1 MLRSLKTLGVRLRQ
15 QESNARLI
23 CEALKENPHVTDVF
37 YVGDPG
43 HPDYALSC
51 RQTVGFGAMASF
63 KTDAHQRALDV
74 LERTKLALF
83 AESLGGT
90 EGLVTY
96 PLVQTHDSTPVCQH
110 QNISTSGTLA
120 SNGIPMRANNRL
132 RTTTSITAFQR
143 GNTAVFHMASLQK
156 ACHSV
161 GIGTTGNAMSEN
173 IHVSHYSNQVFN
185 ALNGNCWSCL
195 SMYFDENGLAD
206 GFSQTFPLDWLY
218 ERNALIATRV
228 GGEPIE
234 RSFGDINQLW
244 IEGAATRLFVR
255 DIVSVEFRTLDNPQP
270 RRSKPK
276 RCCFKTVPTQGCA
289 ARGDAAGGLVGG
301 RPNLVGEPMEFT
313 GYACDFDRAI
323 AAVEFSLDQ
332 GQTWTCHDTP
342 TCEPGRMVWWSFA
355 YTPVRP
361 GSYELLVR
369 AVNIDGE
376 ASPAAARYEFDVG
389 RLA

>member
-1 MLRSLKTLGVRLRQ
+1 MAHAAQPEDAGGAPAPAGEQRQAHLRGP
-15 QESNARLI
+15 EG
-23 CEALKENPHVTDVF
+23 EPHVTDVF
-37 YVGDPG
+37 YVGDPD
-43 HPDYALSC
+43 HPDYALPC

-63 KTDAHQRALDV
+63 KTDTHQRALDV
-74 LERTKLALF
+74 LERTKPVLF

-90 EGLVTY
+90 ESLVAY
-96 PLVQTHDSTPVCQH
+96 PLVQTHGSTPVCQH
-110 QNISTSGTLA
+110 QSISASGTLA
-120 SNGIPMRANNRL
+120 SNGIPMCANNRL

-156 ACHSV
+156 TCHSA

-218 ERNALIATRV
+218 ERNALIATCV

-270 RRSKPK
+270 PSFEAEEMLFQNRPNAGVRCEGGRRRRPGRRPAQPRGRADGVHRLRLRLRPCDCGGGVFPESGTDLDAP
-276 RCCFKTVPTQGCA
+276 RHADMRTGTRGVVELRLHPRATWLLRAVG
-289 ARGDAAGGLVGG
+289 ARGKY
-301 RPNLVGEPMEFT
+301 R
-313 GYACDFDRAI
+313 R
-323 AAVEFSLDQ
+323 
-332 GQTWTCHDTP
+332 
-342 TCEPGRMVWWSFA
+342 
-355 YTPVRP
+355 
-361 GSYELLVR
+361 
-369 AVNIDGE
+369 
-376 ASPAAARYEFDVG
+376 
-389 RLA
+389 